1 LRSAPKQCDSD
12 TSRVSVAL
20 MLTGLVMQI
29 RDACETDTPGILRI
43 YNDAVANTTAIWNE
57 QPSSLEQRIA
67 WLAARRQSGFPV
79 LVAAEG
85 ADILG
90 YASFAAFRPWD
101 GYRNTIEH
109 SIYVDA
115 TARRRGVGR
124 GLMDEL
130 IARARAMKKHVM
142 VGGIEAANE
151 PSLRLHA
158 RLGFTRAGHLRSV
171 GRKFDRWLDLVFMQ
185 LMLEDEAAELS
196 VSG

>member
-1 LRSAPKQCDSD
+1 MA
-12 TSRVSVAL
+12 
-20 MLTGLVMQI
+20 GLIMQI
-29 RDACETDTPGILRI
+29 RDACEVDAAGILRI

-57 QPSSLEQRIA
+57 QLSSLEQRIA
-67 WLAARRQSGFPV
+67 WLAERRQSGFPV

-101 GYRNTIEH
+101 AYRNTIEH

-142 VGGIEAANE
+142 VGGIEAAN
-151 PSLRLHA
+151 
-158 RLGFTRAGHLRSV
+158 
-171 GRKFDRWLDLVFMQ
+171 
-185 LMLEDEAAELS
+185 
-196 VSG
+196 